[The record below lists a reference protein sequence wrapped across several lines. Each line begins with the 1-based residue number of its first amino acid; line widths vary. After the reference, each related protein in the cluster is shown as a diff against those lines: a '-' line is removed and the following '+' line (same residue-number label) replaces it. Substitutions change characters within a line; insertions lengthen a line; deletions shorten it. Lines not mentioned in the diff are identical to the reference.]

1 MTMPIFAD
9 TDYVDIKYIHTDGVL
24 IMDGYRVCE
33 FPKSISIEKV
43 SEYDDQLKQIQSDET
58 ITFDLR
64 KTVKIHSSF
73 IGFLIHAKHHINKN
87 GGKLV
92 LLLSSTIE
100 KILVMLNII
109 DHFSSDIITPVQKS
123 A

>member
-1 MTMPIFAD
+1 MD
-9 TDYVDIKYIHTDGVL
+9 VNYIYTDGVL
-24 IMDGYRVCE
+24 IMDDYRVCE
-33 FPKSISIEKV
+33 FPINISIEKV
-43 SEYDDQLKQIQSDET
+43 SEYDDQLKQIQSDEV

-100 KILVMLNII
+100 KILIMLNII
-109 DHFSSDIITPVQKS
+109 DHFSSDIITPAQKS